1 MKIYSLLLLLFF
13 CTGCKKGHS
22 RSEILQELSNAML
35 TRLWTEHNKDTSS
48 IKFQIL
54 DVNYFEDRTFFECQF
69 KVHMYVLSTGFD
81 TVGMMAAR
89 VSKDFSTVK
98 RKL

>member
-1 MKIYSLLLLLFF
+1 MKTYFLFIF
-13 CTGCKKGHS
+13 FFLFIACKRGHT
-22 RSEILQELSNAML
+22 RSEIIQGLSNAML

-54 DVNYFEDRTFFECQF
+54 DVNYFEDSTFFECQF
-69 KVHMYVLSTGFD
+69 KVRMHVVSTGFD

-89 VSKDFSTVK
+89 VSKDFATVK
-98 RKL
+98 RKM